1 MSDSIKDRME
11 KTVDALRREWTKI
24 RTGMA
29 TASIL
34 DHVMVDYYG
43 SPTPVAN
50 IAKIANPEPRVLSI
64 APWEKNMLGEI
75 EKAILMANIGLT
87 PTNDGSFIRLNF
99 PILTT
104 ERRQELVKQVKKMA
118 EESKVAVRN
127 IRRDENDSLKR
138 NQKDLG
144 LTEDDLKAE
153 LEDVQKVTDQYIA
166 LIDKLTADKEQDV
179 LKV

>member
-1 MSDSIKDRME
+1 MSDSIKERME

-43 SPTPVAN
+43 SPTPVSN
-50 IAKIANPEPRVLSI
+50 IAKVSNPEPRVLAI

-87 PTNDGSFIRLNF
+87 PTNDGSFIRLTF

-118 EESKVAVRN
+118 EESKVAIRN
-127 IRRDENDSLKR
+127 IRRDENESLKK

-144 LTEDDLKAE
+144 LSDDDLKGE
-153 LEDVQKVTDQYIA
+153 LDDVQKVTDVYIA
-166 LIDKLTADKEQDV
+166 MIDKLTAEKEQDV